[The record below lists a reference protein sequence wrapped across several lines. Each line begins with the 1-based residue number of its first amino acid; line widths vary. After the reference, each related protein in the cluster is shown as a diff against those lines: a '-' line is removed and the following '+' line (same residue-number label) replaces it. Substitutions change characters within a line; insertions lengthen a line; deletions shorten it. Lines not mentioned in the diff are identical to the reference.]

1 MEKQSKK
8 DVMFDRMKEKKKEVR
23 VVRRI
28 VLIVALVLLVVV
40 AVAGWQAYS
49 YVTDALEPV
58 DPDSE
63 EVIDVEVPIG
73 SNLDSIAALLEE
85 NGVIKDA
92 RIYKYYVKFKNE
104 SEFQAGNYG
113 LTQSMTLD
121 EITESLKTGKVYHE
135 PLYTINVP
143 EGLTLEEIAERV
155 IAEKTDY
162 TAEQFMEQV
171 QDEAYI
177 DELMVKYPDLL
188 TEEIKGENVRYA
200 LEGYLFPATYPI
212 YEESPSLTVLI
223 EQMLDATKA
232 NIEPYQSVLQE
243 QEKSPHWLLTFAS
256 LLEEEATAKSD
267 RQTIA
272 SVFYNRIDQDM
283 PLQTDPTVI
292 YAMGEHKDR
301 LFNSDYEF
309 EDPYSTYTNKG
320 LPPGPI
326 AAAGA
331 SSIEAVL
338 DPNQTEYLYFLADSE
353 GNNYFSTSYEQHLQ
367 YRDEH
372 IGN

>member
-28 VLIVALVLLVVV
+28 GLIVALVLLLVV

-49 YVTDALEPV
+49 YVTGALEPV

-63 EVIDVEVPIG
+63 EVIEVEVPIG

-104 SEFQAGNYG
+104 SEFQAGSYG

-121 EITESLKTGKVYHE
+121 EITQSLKTGKVYHE

-177 DELMVKYPDLL
+177 DELMTKYPDLL

-200 LEGYLFPATYPI
+200 LEGYLFPATYPV
-212 YEESPSLTVLI
+212 YEENPSLTLLI

-272 SVFYNRIDQDM
+272 SVFYNRMDQDM

-309 EDPYSTYTNKG
+309 EHPYSTYTNKG

-326 AAAGA
+326 ASAGA

-338 DPNQTEYLYFLADSE
+338 DPNQTDYLYFLADSE

>member
-8 DVMFDRMKEKKKEVR
+8 DIMFDRMKEKKKEVR

-28 VLIVALVLLVVV
+28 VLIVALVLLLIV

-49 YVTDALEPV
+49 YVTEALAPV

-63 EVIDVEVPIG
+63 EVINIDVPIG
-73 SNLDSIAALLEE
+73 SNLDSIAALLED
-85 NGVIKDA
+85 NGLIKDA
-92 RIYKYYVKFKNE
+92 RIYKYYVKFQNE
-104 SEFQAGNYG
+104 SSFQAGSYG
-113 LTQSMTLD
+113 LTQAMTLD

-135 PLYTINVP
+135 PLFTINVP
-143 EGLTLEEIAERV
+143 EGLTLVEIGERV
-155 IAEKTDY
+155 IEPNTDY
-162 TAEQFMEQV
+162 TAEEFIAQV

-177 DELMVKYPDLL
+177 DELMVKYPELL
-188 TEEIKGENVRYA
+188 TEEIKGEDVKFA

-212 YEESPSLTVLI
+212 YEEDPSLTLLI

-232 NIEPYQSVLQE
+232 NIEPYQAVLQE
-243 QEKSPHWLLTFAS
+243 QELTPHWLLTFAS
-256 LLEEEATAKSD
+256 LLEEEATSMSD

-272 SVFYNRIDQDM
+272 SVFYNRLDVDM

-301 LFNSDYEF
+301 LFNSDYEY
-309 EDPYSTYTNKG
+309 EDPYSTYTNQG

-326 AAAGA
+326 AASGA

-338 DPNQTEYLYFLADSE
+338 NPNQTEYLFFLADSE
-353 GNNYFSTSYEQHLQ
+353 GNNYFSTTYEQHLK

>member
-8 DVMFDRMKEKKKEVR
+8 DIMFDRMKEKKKEVR

-28 VLIVALVLLVVV
+28 VLIVALVLLLIV

-49 YVTDALEPV
+49 YVSEALSPV

-63 EVIDVEVPIG
+63 EVINIDVPIG
-73 SNLDSIAALLEE
+73 SNLDSIAALLEDNE
-85 NGVIKDA
+85 LIKDA
-92 RIYKYYVKFKNE
+92 RIYKYYVKFQNE
-104 SEFQAGNYG
+104 SSFQAGSYG

-135 PLYTINVP
+135 PLFTINVP
-143 EGLTLEEIAERV
+143 EGLTLVEIGERV
-155 IAEKTDY
+155 IEPNTDY
-162 TAEQFMEQV
+162 TAEEFMAQV

-188 TEEIKGENVRYA
+188 TEEIKGEDVKFA
-200 LEGYLFPATYPI
+200 LEGYLFPATYSI
-212 YEESPSLTVLI
+212 YEEDPSLTLLI

-232 NIEPYQSVLQE
+232 NIEPYHAVLQE
-243 QEKSPHWLLTFAS
+243 QELTPHWLLTFAS
-256 LLEEEATAKSD
+256 LLEEEATSMSD

-272 SVFYNRIDQDM
+272 SVFYNRLDVDM

-301 LFNSDYEF
+301 LFNSDYEY
-309 EDPYSTYTNKG
+309 EDPYSTYTNQG

-326 AAAGA
+326 AASGA

-338 DPNQTEYLYFLADSE
+338 NPNQTEYLFFLADSE
-353 GNNYFSTSYEQHLQ
+353 GNNYFSTTYEQHLK

>member
-28 VLIVALVLLVVV
+28 VLIVALVLLLVV

-49 YVTDALEPV
+49 YVTGALEPV

-63 EVIDVEVPIG
+63 EVIEVEVPIG

-104 SEFQAGNYG
+104 SEFQAGSYG

-121 EITESLKTGKVYHE
+121 EITQSLKTGKVYHE

-177 DELMVKYPDLL
+177 DELMTKYPDLL

-200 LEGYLFPATYPI
+200 LEGYLFPATYPV
-212 YEESPSLTVLI
+212 YEENPSLTLLI

-272 SVFYNRIDQDM
+272 SVFYNRMDQDM

-309 EDPYSTYTNKG
+309 EHPYSTYTNKG

-338 DPNQTEYLYFLADSE
+338 DPNQTDYLYFLADSE